1 MNNRRTLG
9 RSPITISTIG
19 LGCWQFSEG
28 RGLANGYWPGSDVTR
43 QPGKALTSLRG
54 QRVVLRTSP

>member
-1 MNNRRTLG
+1 MG
-9 RSPITISTIG
+9 RSPIAISTIG